1 MDARGLP
8 VGWGL
13 EPKWG
18 APSPGPVRCQ
28 WSAVPGPRALSTD
41 VFLVRWPRL
50 WKVLPSGPELGFL
63 PQCEF
68 IFLVA
73 QREIPFLSTF
83 GGAECRPSASLV
95 CQSAFCFLSQFF
107 AEYGTRGGVGSQCP
121 AGWAVTS
128 DSLPGQERMES
139 LEPPAPAVGGPL
151 AASRVTRL
159 SSRRGPPAPGECGRR
174 RRARSCRRR
183 CGALADGAR
192 GSFLRFLVMGVRG
205 AQWAPVWG
213 CVDLGIRP
221 ARVWV
226 LAPGFHCVTQGRL
239 PNLSELQIPVCK
251 RHRGFG

>member
-107 AEYGTRGGVGSQCP
+107 AEYDTREVWGRSVQLAGPSPVTPSQVRNG
-121 AGWAVTS
+121 A
-128 DSLPGQERMES
+128 ES
-139 LEPPAPAVGGPL
+139 LEPPAPAIGGPL

-159 SSRRGPPAPGECGRR
+159 SSRRGPPAPGGCGRR

-205 AQWAPVWG
+205 AQWAPAWG

-226 LAPGFHCVTQGRL
+226 LAPRFLLCDPGQAAQPL
-239 PNLSELQIPVCK
+239 
-251 RHRGFG
+251 

>member
-13 EPKWG
+13 EPKRG
-18 APSPGPVRCQ
+18 APSPSPVRCQ

-107 AEYGTRGGVGSQCP
+107 AEYDTRGGVGSQCP

-128 DSLPGQERMES
+128 DSLPGQERS
-139 LEPPAPAVGGPL
+139 GVAGAPGSCHRRPVSRFARHAAEL
-151 AASRVTRL
+151 AAWAPCARRVWA
-159 SSRRGPPAPGECGRR
+159 SPS
-174 RRARSCRRR
+174 
-183 CGALADGAR
+183 
-192 GSFLRFLVMGVRG
+192 GSFLPPAVRRSGRRCARLVSPFPGYGCAGCTVGTSVGVRRPRNQAG
-205 AQWAPVWG
+205 PGLGPGSRFSLCDPGQAAQP
-213 CVDLGIRP
+213 L
-221 ARVWV
+221 
-226 LAPGFHCVTQGRL
+226 
-239 PNLSELQIPVCK
+239 
-251 RHRGFG
+251 